1 MVRAGRY
8 EQAAC
13 GQGPRRGAGDSR
25 PVWPCLAA
33 GPAADAQTRYNGVPV
48 PQWHGRSRRLL
59 GALAGRTRRLPAGAL
74 RACSSMDRMEVSEAS
89 DTGSIPVGRATH
101 ESGYRVKPGQ
111 FQVTR
116 CGMKGIE
123 AATADTAHSFGRHTH
138 DQYGIGVLFKT
149 AASAWCT
156 VVQNTLERPTCL
168 GLRACAPMDEPPER
182 RIRHPSGHAPCAD
195 RRRDPAR
202 RRR

>member
-1 MVRAGRY
+1 MSKPRAGRDR
-8 EQAAC
+8 AGARAIRGRC
-13 GQGPRRGAGDSR
+13 RHAFPRSQQRMRKHDTMASPCRNGAGARVGSLG
-25 PVWPCLAA
+25 PWPGGPA
-33 GPAADAQTRYNGVPV
+33 GP
-48 PQWHGRSRRLL
+48 
-59 GALAGRTRRLPAGAL
+59 PAGAL

-123 AATADTAHSFGRHTH
+123 AVSADTAHSFGRHTH

-156 VVQNTLERPTCL
+156 VVQNTLERPACL

-195 RRRDPAR
+195 RRRGPAR